1 MSEKQEYI
9 VAYINNL
16 AVSLNK
22 QYSGMLPSDKIQK
35 AINMFKDSPKELPEI
50 IEDIETLKQQIIE
63 EYLAR
68 KKERQ
73 ETFSYYDNMIKD
85 NRESRTYEQIKEA
98 YENVRKYLESNNLK
112 LFISG
117 GTVPYLLLNENSNR
131 LHDDID
137 TVCLKQDIDKI
148 RQVFKSTTYYDKE
161 WDSLNFS
168 KDEKDYGFELNVE
181 GVPVG
186 IYPFSYENGQVVQ
199 YSWDPYNKTCKIK
212 TIPVQEL
219 SDYVTSYKGADGRNY
234 DTMSLEYIKLT
245 KENAGRPK
253 DLADVDKINQ
263 IGVRPHVMNR
273 LSLYTEVS
281 NISEEI
287 DNEEKVEQPSQR
299 QEEIGRLQDLRENIS
314 ELNPANNLELDTKGK
329 EQTLGKQKKLGTY
342 PKPQNSGF
350 ANGLLF
356 TLLFG
361 MASGAIVTISY
372 ILSNIDKYTFM
383 IK

>member
-22 QYSGMLPSDKIQK
+22 QYSGMLPPDKVQK
-35 AINMFKDSPKELPEI
+35 AINMFKDSSKELPEI
-50 IEDIETLKQQIIE
+50 IEDIETLKQQVIE

-299 QEEIGRLQDLRENIS
+299 KEEIEQLQDLREK
-314 ELNPANNLELDTKGK
+314 LNPVNNIQPDTKGK
-329 EQTLGKQKKLGTY
+329 EQTIGKQKKLGTY
-342 PKPQNSGF
+342 PKQKLQNSGF
-350 ANGLLF
+350 VNGLLF

-361 MASGAIVTISY
+361 MASGAIVTMSY

>member
-22 QYSGMLPSDKIQK
+22 QYSGMLPPDKVQK
-35 AINMFKDSPKELPEI
+35 AINMFKDSSKELPEI
-50 IEDIETLKQQIIE
+50 IEDIETLKQQVIE

-314 ELNPANNLELDTKGK
+314 ELNPVNNIQPDIKGK
-329 EQTLGKQKKLGTY
+329 EQTIGKQKKLGTY

-350 ANGLLF
+350 VNGLLF

-361 MASGAIVTISY
+361 MASGAIVTMSY

>member
-22 QYSGMLPSDKIQK
+22 QYSGMLPPDKVQK
-35 AINMFKDSPKELPEI
+35 AINMFKDSSKELPEI
-50 IEDIETLKQQIIE
+50 IEDIETLKQQVIE

-219 SDYVTSYKGADGRNY
+219 SDYVTSYKGTDGRNY

-299 QEEIGRLQDLRENIS
+299 QEEIGRLQDLRESIS
-314 ELNPANNLELDTKGK
+314 ELNPVNNIQLDTKGK

-350 ANGLLF
+350 VNGLLF

>member
-22 QYSGMLPSDKIQK
+22 QYSGMLPPDKVQK
-35 AINMFKDSPKELPEI
+35 AINMFKDSSKELPEI
-50 IEDIETLKQQIIE
+50 IEDIETLKQQVIE

-350 ANGLLF
+350 VNGLLF